1 MVPVVIP
8 GGIYSVIFP
17 PTEAAAVAV
26 VPTIFIGLFQGTL
39 TLDYF
44 PKMLLSSAMVNGVI
58 LPIIAFSLPLAQALA
73 SLEVPQTFVGAITD
87 LTEDPTVILLLMLG
101 IFIAAGCVM
110 ETTPNIVILA
120 PIMLPLAENI
130 GMNDIHFCIFM
141 VTALGDRK
149 STRLNS
155 SH

>member
-1 MVPVVIP
+1 
-8 GGIYSVIFP
+8 
-17 PTEAAAVAV
+17 
-26 VPTIFIGLFQGTL
+26 
-39 TLDYF
+39 
-44 PKMLLSSAMVNGVI
+44 MLLSSAKVNGVI

-141 VTALGDRK
+141 VPALGVGFV
-149 STRLNS
+149 TPPLGLNLFVLAGLTGEQREGKECVGKC
-155 SH
+155 